1 MLFVAL
7 LEVKGSSTPAE
18 RIARRAEW
26 QYPAG
31 VKVIGEYWLQTDGYS
46 VISIMETDDNADIF
60 AISSQWGDVFNVKVS
75 PALTAEQGLQLAQ
88 KMMQG

>member
-7 LEVKGSSTPAE
+7 LEVRGGTPQE

-31 VKVIGEYWLQTDGYS
+31 IKLIAEYWLQTDGHNI
-46 VISIMETDDNADIF
+46 VSIFEAEDNASIF
-60 AISSQWGDVFNVKVS
+60 AISAQWGDVFNIKVA
-75 PALTAEQGLQLAQ
+75 PAVTGEQGLQLAQ
-88 KMMQG
+88 QMMQG

>member
-7 LEVKGSSTPAE
+7 LEVTGGTPAE

-31 VKVIGEYWLQTDGYS
+31 IKLIAEYWLQDDNYA
-46 VISIMETDDNADIF
+46 VVSIFEADDNAPIF
-60 AISSQWGDVFNVKVS
+60 AISAQWGDVFNIKVV
-75 PALTAEQGLQLAQ
+75 PAVTGEQGLKLAQ
-88 KMMQG
+88 QMMQD

>member
-7 LEVKGSSTPAE
+7 LEVTGGTPQE

-31 VKVIGEYWLQTDGYS
+31 IKPIAEYWLQTDDHT
-46 VISIMETDDNADIF
+46 VVSIFEADDNAPIF
-60 AISSQWGDVFNVKVS
+60 AISAQWGDVFNIKVV
-75 PALTAEQGLQLAQ
+75 PAITAEQGLKLAQ
-88 KMMQG
+88 QMMQG

>member
-7 LEVKGSSTPAE
+7 LEVKGSSAPAE